1 MSLKSSNKTDV
12 NTTELIITIDA
23 ETFESAVEK
32 TYQKQKKSIQI
43 KGFRKGKAPRKL
55 IEKEYGEGVFY
66 EDAINSLLPAEIDS
80 AVAETKL
87 DLVDRPSVE
96 LVSVDKENGVEL
108 KAVCVTKPEITI
120 SDYKGIKAS
129 KVVKEITEED
139 IDNQIYNIRKK
150 NARLV
155 SVDDRPAQMGD
166 EVVLDFEGFFGDEAF
181 EGGKGENHPL
191 KLGSGQ
197 FIPGF
202 EEQVAG
208 HSIDEDFDVNVT
220 FPETYQME
228 EYAGKEAVFKCK
240 IKSISFE
247 ELPEINDDLVKD
259 ATEFDTV
266 EEYKADIRKKLE
278 EAAKNQAEA
287 NFENAIMN
295 ALIEKVDS
303 RLEIVWEDCG
313 AFPFNYEPK
322 QLENEKTLEETMDFA
337 DRIINLRNKSK
348 VGLLYKGCLV
358 MDWTAFVHQSG
369 PYILGSSSAEQAE
382 HDRRVVT
389 PMWRYFQSEWFKNGK
404 DAYDMTRHILKSC
417 NENTL
422 FGVVGNFAGGLWFP
436 EALCAQILWECDK
449 PYDDILY
456 KVSNR
461 RSLSRI

>member
-23 ETFESAVEK
+23 EAFESAIEK
-32 TYQKQKKSIQI
+32 TYQKQKKSIQL

-87 DLVDRPSVE
+87 NLVDRPSVE
-96 LVSVDKENGVEL
+96 LVSVDKTNGVEL

-129 KVVKEITEED
+129 KQVREITDED

-166 EVVLDFEGFFGDEAF
+166 EVILDFEGFFGDEAF
-181 EGGKGENHPL
+181 EGGKGEDHPL
-191 KLGSGQ
+191 RLGSGQ

-208 HSIDEDFDVNVT
+208 HNIDEDFDVNVT

-228 EYAGKEAVFKCK
+228 EYAGKDAVFKCK

-247 ELPEINDDLVKD
+247 ELPEINDDLIKD
-259 ATEFDTV
+259 ATEFNTV
-266 EEYKADIRKKLE
+266 DEYKADIRTKLE
-278 EAAKNQAEA
+278 NSAKNQAEA
-287 NFENAIMN
+287 DFENSIMTE
-295 ALIEKVDS
+295 IIKKVDS
-303 RLEIVWEDCG
+303 PIPNCMYERRIDSLINAFDQQLHQNNMKLDLYLQYTGMDMDTLRDTYRERAVNEVKLRLALEKIAE
-313 AFPFNYEPK
+313 
-322 QLENEKTLEETMDFA
+322 LENIEITDEEVDASLSEMAESNKMSLDMIKRFIPASEYKEDMKVQRAIELVKESAVIDNSEETV
-337 DRIINLRNKSK
+337 NSE
-348 VGLLYKGCLV
+348 
-358 MDWTAFVHQSG
+358 SE
-369 PYILGSSSAEQAE
+369 SSENSDAE
-382 HDRRVVT
+382 
-389 PMWRYFQSEWFKNGK
+389 
-404 DAYDMTRHILKSC
+404 
-417 NENTL
+417 
-422 FGVVGNFAGGLWFP
+422 
-436 EALCAQILWECDK
+436 
-449 PYDDILY
+449 
-456 KVSNR
+456 
-461 RSLSRI
+461 